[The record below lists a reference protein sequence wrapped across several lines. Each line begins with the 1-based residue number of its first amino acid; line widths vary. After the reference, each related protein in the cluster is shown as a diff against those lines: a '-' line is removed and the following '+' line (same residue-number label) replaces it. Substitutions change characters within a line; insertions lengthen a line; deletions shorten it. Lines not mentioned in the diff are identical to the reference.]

1 MKQAAGPM
9 KLRKKFRR
17 VSSAIMHFRD
27 ALVKVDFGRGEIA
40 PSSAR
45 MVSNCNCLCVR
56 APSSDKKSRR
66 PVW

>member
-9 KLRKKFRR
+9 KFRR

-27 ALVKVDFGRGEIA
+27 ALVKVDFARGE
-40 PSSAR
+40 
-45 MVSNCNCLCVR
+45 NCLLHLHAWCPTATASVSEHP
-56 APSSDKKSRR
+56 APTEALKSRR